1 MSKNMQG
8 MVGFRTIAVHD
19 YKEIDEEIL
28 KDVIE
33 NHLNDLLDFARIL
46 L

>member
-1 MSKNMQG
+1 ME
-8 MVGFRTIAVHD
+8 
-19 YKEIDEEIL
+19 KEKKQEAKEEVKIL